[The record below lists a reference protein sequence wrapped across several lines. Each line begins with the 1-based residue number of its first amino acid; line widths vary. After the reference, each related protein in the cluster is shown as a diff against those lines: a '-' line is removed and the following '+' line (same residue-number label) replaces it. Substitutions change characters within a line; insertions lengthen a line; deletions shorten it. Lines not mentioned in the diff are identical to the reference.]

1 MGGARE
7 PVCPGCRTRLA
18 PLPGLSCPRCQHP
31 RGPEGAPCALCDGW
45 PDPLVGAR
53 SVTRFDGV
61 AARLVQ
67 ELKYGGW
74 TRIAP
79 VLARPMAR
87 MVRRV
92 RCTDPVL
99 VPVPTTPRRLRSR
112 GFNAPELLA
121 EEVGRILE
129 IPVEHALSRPREA
142 PRQVGLSPSQRAA
155 NVRGAFI
162 AGPASNA
169 VLRHHHVFLVDDVLT
184 TGSTGVA
191 AAEALAAV
199 GVRSVTLLTF
209 ARALPGLPGT

>member
-1 MGGARE
+1 VGGAKE
-7 PVCPGCRTRLA
+7 PVCPGCRTRLT
-18 PLPGLSCPRCQHP
+18 PLPGPSCSRCQHP
-31 RGPEGAPCALCDGW
+31 VGPEGAPCGLCDGW
-45 PDPLVGAR
+45 PEAVVAAR
-53 SVTRFDGV
+53 SATRFDGV

-74 TRIAP
+74 TRVAP

-87 MVRRV
+87 IVQRGPDS
-92 RCTDPVL
+92 DPIL
-99 VPVPTTPRRLRSR
+99 VPVPTTPGRLRRR

-121 EEVGRILE
+121 EEVGRILK
-129 IPVEHALSRPREA
+129 IPVERALSRPREA
-142 PRQVGLSPSQRAA
+142 ARQVGLSPSQRSA

-162 AGPASNA
+162 VGPASKA

-191 AAEALAAV
+191 AAEALAAA

-209 ARALPGLPGT
+209 ARALPGLPGA

>member
-1 MGGARE
+1 
-7 PVCPGCRTRLA
+7 V
-18 PLPGLSCPRCQHP
+18 
-31 RGPEGAPCALCDGW
+31 
-45 PDPLVGAR
+45 VGAR

-87 MVRRV
+87 IVQRV
-92 RCTDPVL
+92 HGTDPVL
-99 VPVPTTPRRLRSR
+99 VPVPTTSRRLRAR

-121 EEVGRILE
+121 EEVGKILE
-129 IPVEHALSRPREA
+129 MPVERALSRPREA

-162 AGPASNA
+162 VGPASNA
-169 VLRHHHVFLVDDVLT
+169 GLRHHHVFLVDDVLT

-191 AAEALAAV
+191 AAEALAAA

-209 ARALPGLPGT
+209 ARALPGLPGA